1 MPYNYHPTIRRNFK
15 TGENLFYPAPAPFTP
30 VDIDQVAA
38 EISERCTVTRADIV
52 GILKALETQ
61 LEHALLEGYTVRLGQ
76 IGSFR
81 LTAKAVSVEE
91 KDDVSA
97 ALVRNPRVRFAP
109 SVWLRNK
116 LRRDV
121 IKFRR
126 VK

>member
-1 MPYNYHPTIRRNFK
+1 MPYRFHPALRRNFK
-15 TGENLFYPAPAPFTP
+15 TGENQFYPAPAPF
-30 VDIDQVAA
+30 VSIDIDQVAT

-81 LTAKAVSVEE
+81 LTTSAVSVDDKEE
-91 KDDVSA
+91 VA
-97 ALVRNPRVRFAP
+97 ADLVRALRVRFTP
-109 SVWLRNK
+109 SVWLKNK

>member
-1 MPYNYHPTIRRNFK
+1 MSYRYHPTIRRNFK
-15 TGENLFYPAPAPFTP
+15 TGENLFYPATAPLTP
-30 VDIDQVAA
+30 IDIDQVAT

-81 LTAKAVSVEE
+81 LTTSAVSVDNKEE
-91 KDDVSA
+91 VSA
-97 ALVRNPRVRFAP
+97 DLIRAPRVRFTP
-109 SVWLRNK
+109 SVWMKNK